1 MEVTTIGIDLAK
13 SVFAVC
19 GADGSG
25 RIVWR
30 RQLRRNQMRSFFAQH
45 KPCVVGMEACG
56 GAHWWARQLEE
67 LGHTVKLMNPRDV
80 TPYRN
85 GAKNDGNDAAAV
97 CEAVSRPQVRTVSV
111 KSVGQQDLL
120 AVHRV
125 RQLLVRQA
133 TAYSNQIRALLHER
147 GLVVRR
153 GSKALQQALATL
165 PLDNPD
171 LAEEVRTLL
180 REVGGWWRETQA
192 RVDQLEQQ
200 LQRKSGADERSRRL
214 EEMSGVGPITA
225 TATIALVGN
234 AAEFH
239 SGRHLSAWLGLVPGQ
254 HSSGGK
260 TVLLGI
266 SKHGNRYL
274 RTLLIHGARSALRSC
289 GRRSDPHSRWM
300 QQLLKRRGPNVA
312 AVAVANK
319 QARIMWALLRR
330 GDRYVSERA
339 SFRCAPSSADA
350 VVRRV
355 RNENLL
361 MLED

>member
-1 MEVTTIGIDLAK
+1 MEVTTAGIDLAK

-19 GADGSG
+19 GADESG
-25 RIVWR
+25 RVVLR
-30 RQLRRNQMRSFFAQH
+30 RQLRRSQVVSFFRQL

-56 GAHWWARQLEE
+56 GAHWWARQLGA
-67 LGHTVKLMNPRDV
+67 LGHTVKLLNPRAV
-80 TPYRN
+80 TPYRS
-85 GAKNDGNDAAAV
+85 GAKNDSNDAAAV
-97 CEAVSRPQVRTVSV
+97 CEAVSRPQVRTVAV
-111 KSVGQQDLL
+111 KSMAQQDLL

-133 TAYSNQIRALLHER
+133 TAYSNQVRALLHER
-147 GLVVRR
+147 GIVVRR
-153 GSKALQQALATL
+153 GAKALQQSLAAL

-171 LAEEVRTLL
+171 LSGEVRGLL
-180 REVGGWWRETQA
+180 LEVGGWWRETQA
-192 RVDQLEQQ
+192 RIEQLEQE
-200 LQRKSGADERSRRL
+200 LARKCGADERGRRL
-214 EEMSGVGPITA
+214 DEISGVGPLTA
-225 TATIALVGN
+225 TAALALVGN
-234 AAEFH
+234 AGEFH

-266 SKHGNRYL
+266 TKHGNRYL
-274 RTLLIHGARSALRSC
+274 RTLLIHGARSALRTC

-330 GDRYVSERA
+330 GDRYLSERA
-339 SFRCAPSSADA
+339 VFGSAPSAGA
-350 VVRRV
+350 VIRRV
-355 RNENLL
+355 RNQTLL
-361 MLED
+361 MRQD